1 MRKGVKCSD
10 KVELRH
16 LRYFVAVVEHGS
28 FRKAGVAVGR
38 SQAAI
43 SRSIAKLEDEIGA
56 SLFHRHTWG
65 VSQTYAGQRFLV
77 HARRVIRT
85 VGEGAREVA
94 SAGRSEKGRVRI
106 GIYSSIASGFLAEL
120 LEVYGRRHSAVR
132 IEVADGNPA
141 EHVAAIRQLNLDV
154 AFITGT
160 RDWPD
165 CERVLLWS
173 ERVFVVLPD
182 HHALA
187 NREEVVWRDLAD
199 ESFIVS
205 ETAPGQEIYDHLV
218 RRLADLGRHPEI
230 QVQYVGRDNLVPLV
244 ALGRGLTLVSEAIT
258 VAQFPGVVYR
268 PILGEVLPFSAVWS
282 ASNDNPAFRRFLSLA
297 KAMAVRPATSETGRS
312 AVLS

>member
-1 MRKGVKCSD
+1 M
-10 KVELRH
+10 
-16 LRYFVAVVEHGS
+16 
-28 FRKAGVAVGR
+28 
-38 SQAAI
+38 
-43 SRSIAKLEDEIGA
+43 
-56 SLFHRHTWG
+56 
-65 VSQTYAGQRFLV
+65 
-77 HARRVIRT
+77 
-85 VGEGAREVA
+85 
-94 SAGRSEKGRVRI
+94 
-106 GIYSSIASGFLAEL
+106 
-120 LEVYGRRHSAVR
+120 
-132 IEVADGNPA
+132 
-141 EHVAAIRQLNLDV
+141 
-154 AFITGT
+154 
-160 RDWPD
+160 
-165 CERVLLWS
+165 
-173 ERVFVVLPD
+173 FVVLPD

-258 VAQFPGVVYR
+258 VAQCPGVVYR